1 MAIRVDTLHDL
12 IQSSPP
18 ALARNLTTTTS
29 SIGISTIHGGCDEDD
44 NNAYIHTDHSG
55 GSIDNND
62 SDDVHHGV
70 ICVATGGLRSGGGSS
85 TTDRESSAV
94 QQQQPPKEYIK
105 HQDDCNNDHDHHNDV
120 GEIKGGYRY
129 TIAALSFGQPFQ
141 CSLEFDP
148 QHTKPTQLS
157 SSVST
162 LAPALVARDPA
173 RPSRPLLIKIESQEL
188 LPSRPPP
195 SDSPCL
201 TPSCYSSSLSSQ
213 SSCSRISSCS
223 SYDKNKADR
232 TNISSTEPHTQ
243 PSTIASSGKANTM
256 SYSTSE
262 NSPKQQLQLQALKPI
277 LKRTRL
283 MPTNRHQ
290 IHPHLGPILQYQHHG
305 QQEQQQQQQQ
315 QDRILQQSEH
325 GRSRL
330 SAKTSQLQ
338 LKILSP
344 PAATVATSPVSP
356 TSAFLSSMS
365 LEAKLLKLGFTRPL
379 PKPPV
384 DKHVRWEAYNE
395 VIEIENI
402 DELKEMGYYKA
413 FDNANGWNY
422 RDGNQEETTSEE
434 ETESEEDSEE
444 EKDWEDVDLGRVR
457 QLAGYYDPTQNQQQS
472 KQHQLYQQQQ
482 RHILSQSPQHWRET
496 AADMYY
502 PESEASTIDDESEMA
517 EDDLLQRMGN
527 LHFLGSPVPMS
538 MSSASPGLQLF
549 SRPSQNSRHQQSQSI
564 DSPLPM
570 NTSTASATCYRM
582 SYPRTYASFKY
593 PPPEPSA
600 MLSPSIQSPGLTSPL
615 SPTLSISSRL
625 NERPLPAL
633 PIEEDPDAPELPPR
647 VNSPQSL
654 PSRLKSPPP
663 PFLSR
668 LSGFLPPSL
677 LQQRRDSLHHESIT
691 SVLMSSASDFKR
703 WAPSS
708 YLTAEPVVVGGR
720 SDVVNRDSGG
730 VVNAGIQEHPS
741 VQRTMAP
748 RLDRGEI
755 WAEVAERKRNE
766 AGVFA
771 RRFSLRS
778 SFNLSPITSSNRS
791 SNGGAP
797 EIGSRPH
804 SPATEYLRRYGS
816 LHRVDTTSSASSMG
830 STLVP
835 SIGNSSVSSSSQP
848 SPCTPVGPY
857 SIGSA
862 GWGSSDEAGEVME
875 IQHPIR
881 AGNTSPK
888 TAIQLTYPRGASP
901 TVAY

>member
-1 MAIRVDTLHDL
+1 M
-12 IQSSPP
+12 
-18 ALARNLTTTTS
+18 
-29 SIGISTIHGGCDEDD
+29 G
-44 NNAYIHTDHSG
+44 
-55 GSIDNND
+55 
-62 SDDVHHGV
+62 
-70 ICVATGGLRSGGGSS
+70 
-85 TTDRESSAV
+85 
-94 QQQQPPKEYIK
+94 
-105 HQDDCNNDHDHHNDV
+105 
-120 GEIKGGYRY
+120 
-129 TIAALSFGQPFQ
+129 
-141 CSLEFDP
+141 
-148 QHTKPTQLS
+148 
-157 SSVST
+157 
-162 LAPALVARDPA
+162 
-173 RPSRPLLIKIESQEL
+173 
-188 LPSRPPP
+188 
-195 SDSPCL
+195 
-201 TPSCYSSSLSSQ
+201 
-213 SSCSRISSCS
+213 
-223 SYDKNKADR
+223 
-232 TNISSTEPHTQ
+232 
-243 PSTIASSGKANTM
+243 
-256 SYSTSE
+256 
-262 NSPKQQLQLQALKPI
+262 
-277 LKRTRL
+277 
-283 MPTNRHQ
+283 
-290 IHPHLGPILQYQHHG
+290 
-305 QQEQQQQQQQ
+305 
-315 QDRILQQSEH
+315 
-325 GRSRL
+325 
-330 SAKTSQLQ
+330 TSQLQ

-344 PAATVATSPVSP
+344 SAATVATSPVSP
-356 TSAFLSSMS
+356 TSTFLSSMS
-365 LEAKLLKLGFTRPL
+365 LEAKLQRLGFARPL
-379 PKPPV
+379 PTPPV

-422 RDGNQEETTSEE
+422 RDGNQEKTTSED
-434 ETESEEDSEE
+434 ETESEEDSEEDSEE

-457 QLAGYYDPTQNQQQS
+457 QLAGYYDPTQNQRQS
-472 KQHQLYQQQQ
+472 RQHQLYQQQQ

-496 AADMYY
+496 AADTYY
-502 PESEASTIDDESEMA
+502 AESEASTIDDESEMA

-527 LHFLGSPVPMS
+527 LHFLGSPVS

-549 SRPSQNSRHQQSQSI
+549 SRPSQNLRHQRSYSI
-564 DSPLPM
+564 DSPPPM
-570 NTSTASATCYRM
+570 NTSTASATSYRI

-600 MLSPSIQSPGLTSPL
+600 MLSPSIQSPGVTSPL

-647 VNSPQSL
+647 VNSPLSL

-708 YLTAEPVVVGGR
+708 DFTAEPVVVGSR
-720 SDVVNRDSGG
+720 SDVVNRDSGS
-730 VVNAGIQEHPS
+730 VVNAGIQKHPS

-755 WAEVAERKRNE
+755 WAEVAERKRNG

-778 SFNLSPITSSNRS
+778 SFSLPPITSSNRS
-791 SNGGAP
+791 SNGGAL
-797 EIGSRPH
+797 ETGSRPY
-804 SPATEYLRRYGS
+804 SLATEHLRRYGS
-816 LHRVDTTSSASSMG
+816 LHRVDTTSSVSSMG

-835 SIGNSSVSSSSQP
+835 SIGSSSVSSSSQP

-862 GWGSSDEAGEVME
+862 GWGSSDEAREVME
-875 IQHPIR
+875 TQHPIR